1 MEKYTD
7 IKNLVFDYTNI
18 WVQLHDVPIGL
29 TWKAVADIVSVV
41 GRVDKSALED
51 EKFEGGNFIRVRV
64 AVDVTKLLCR
74 GCKTALRVV
83 LRVR

>member
-7 IKNLVFDYTNI
+7 IKTLGFDYTNI
-18 WVQLHDVPIGL
+18 WVQLRDVPIGL

-51 EKFEGGNFIRVRV
+51 EKFEEGNFMRLRV
-64 AVDVTKLLCR
+64 AVDVTKPLCR
-74 GCKTALRVV
+74 GRKIALSGGIES
-83 LRVR
+83 